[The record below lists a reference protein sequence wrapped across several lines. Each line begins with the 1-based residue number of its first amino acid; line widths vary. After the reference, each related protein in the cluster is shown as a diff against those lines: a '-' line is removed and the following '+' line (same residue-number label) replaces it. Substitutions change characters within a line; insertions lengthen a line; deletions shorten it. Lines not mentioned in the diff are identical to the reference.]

1 MTTKHIAKAA
11 LRPVHCGIAAVTTA
25 LRLSLLCLA
34 VGATTA
40 SCSDWDDH
48 YDEAAVTASEA
59 EVYDGD
65 IVSYINSNGQLS
77 TIAGIF
83 RLAGALDVSSP
94 DKEYTFVVSK
104 NSVLDGEIIADPV
117 SFANNCISDIAV
129 SPSEL
134 RDGFGINNRA
144 GKTLWI
150 YGQGEGLT
158 IDGASIE
165 KTVKT
170 RNGYVYIIEGVLP
183 VRPSVYEYL
192 KQLGDDYSLFKGL
205 VAKYEQRVFD
215 REHSA
220 ATGVNQAG
228 EVVYDTVWVTRNTL
242 MDRYTS
248 GGVEQWNM
256 RDENYVTTMF
266 IPNNELVERAVRS
279 ALDSIPSWL
288 NRQATEADREKFEEW
303 IVRACFSDKRLE
315 TSQVSAGAAD
325 FTTVG
330 GHKMVVDQVADL
342 TTYKAAEDTWWRPS
356 VQTVDT
362 NNRVNLSNGYA
373 YYCTNLK
380 IPNHVVIYRVKTRFY
395 QIWDAANIRNDE
407 SMMQEYFDWTN
418 LGLFATSIS
427 TLASYDA
434 LYKYGWPIIDY
445 NLLSAC
451 PTDDAIDDSLTV
463 AVEYKGL
470 VYDAKND
477 LALPVNLPAGEYYLR
492 MGFERTTTYRIS
504 IYFNG
509 DFVWEGRA
517 DVMNADRIANDIPT
531 YGIMAPGYPEGFDPD
546 DWREY
551 DANVAAYDTDG
562 YTVGIVNM
570 KRSGNFRIR
579 VESSDMAY
587 RSVIRSTAAGDSGN
601 KFQLFMY
608 HWCLRPTHNNY

>member
-1 MTTKHIAKAA
+1 MRTKIQTWL
-11 LRPVHCGIAAVTTA
+11 LRACTIFLP
-25 LRLSLLCLA
+25 LLLGG
-34 VGATTA
+34 VGGGLA

-48 YDEAAVTASEA
+48 YDEAAVTSSTA
-59 EVYDGD
+59 EVYQGD
-65 IVSYINSNGQLS
+65 IVSYLRSNSDLSQISQL
-77 TIAGIF
+77 F
-83 RLAGALDVSSP
+83 EQAGAYEVTTLD
-94 DKEYTFVVSK
+94 KQYTFVVCD
-104 NSVLDGEIIADPV
+104 NSTLNGASIADRKV
-117 SFANNCISDIAV
+117 FANNSISDIAV
-129 SPSEL
+129 TPSEL

-144 GKTLWI
+144 GKTIWV
-150 YGQGEGLT
+150 YGSGSSLK
-158 IDGASIE
+158 IDNYAI
-165 KTVKT
+165 KRVVKT
-170 RNGYVYIIEGVLP
+170 DNGYVYVIDGVLP
-183 VRPSVYEYL
+183 VRLSVYDYL
-192 KQLGDDYSLFKGL
+192 KQLSDDYSTFKAL

-242 MDRYTS
+242 MDRFTDS
-248 GGVEQWNM
+248 GVERWNM

-266 IPNNELVERAVRS
+266 IPNNVQVEKALRS

-288 NRQATEADREKFEEW
+288 NREATDADREKFEEW

-315 TSQVSAGAAD
+315 TAQVNAQAED
-325 FTTVG
+325 FLAVG
-330 GHKMVVDQVADL
+330 GCKMVIDERADE
-342 TTYKAAEDTWWRPS
+342 TTYKAVDDTWWRPS

-362 NNRVNLSNGYA
+362 QNRVNLSNGYA
-373 YYCTNLK
+373 YYTTNLK
-380 IPNHVVIYRVKTRFY
+380 IPNHIVIYRVKTRFY
-395 QIWDAANIRNDE
+395 QIWDASNIRNDE
-407 SMMQEYFDWTN
+407 ELMREYFDWTN
-418 LGLFATSIS
+418 LGLFSTSIS

-445 NLLSAC
+445 NLLTAC
-451 PTDDAIDDSLTV
+451 PTDEAIDDSLV
-463 AVEYKGL
+463 VGVEYSGL
-470 VYDAKND
+470 VYDAEND

-492 MGFERTTTYRIS
+492 MGFDRNTTYRIS

-517 DVMNADRIANDIPT
+517 DQMNADRIANDIPT

-562 YTVGIVNM
+562 YTVGLVTM
-570 KRSGNFRIR
+570 KRNGNFRIR
-579 VESSDMAY
+579 VESKDMAY
-587 RSVIRSTAAGDSGN
+587 RSTIRSTAAGDSGN

>member
-1 MTTKHIAKAA
+1 MITKSIKYIIVCSLCCNIVAA
-11 LRPVHCGIAAVTTA
+11 LVA
-25 LRLSLLCLA
+25 
-34 VGATTA
+34 
-40 SCSDWDDH
+40 CSDWDDH

-65 IVSYINSNGQLS
+65 IVSYLSSNGQLS

-83 RLAGALDVSSP
+83 RQAGALDVSSP
-94 DKEYTFVVSK
+94 DKEYTFVVPG
-104 NSVLDGEIIADPV
+104 NSSLDGQIIADPV
-117 SFANNCISDIAV
+117 AFANNCISDIAV

-150 YGQGEGLT
+150 YGEDDGLT

-170 RNGYVYIIEGVLP
+170 RNGYVYIIDGVLP

-192 KQLGDDYSLFKGL
+192 KQLGDDYSLFKAL

-266 IPNNELVERAVRS
+266 IPNNDLVEHALSS

-288 NRQATEADREKFEEW
+288 NREATEADREKFEEW

-315 TSQVSAGAAD
+315 ASQVGTAAED

-342 TTYKAAEDTWWRPS
+342 TTYKAVEDTWWRPS

-362 NNRVNLSNGYA
+362 QNRVNLSNGYA

-395 QIWDAANIRNDE
+395 QIWDAANIRNDQD
-407 SMMQEYFDWTN
+407 MQDEYFSWEN
-418 LGLFATSIS
+418 LGLFSTSIS

-445 NLLSAC
+445 NLLTAC
-451 PTDDAIDDSLTV
+451 PTDEAIDDSLTV

-470 VYDAKND
+470 VYDPRED
-477 LALPVNLPAGEYYLR
+477 MALPVNLPAGEYYLR
-492 MGFERTTTYRIS
+492 MGFERSTTYTIS

-509 DFVWEGRA
+509 DFVWQGRA

-551 DANVAAYDTDG
+551 DTNVAAYDTDG

-570 KRSGNFRIR
+570 KRNGNFRIR

-587 RSVIRSTAAGDSGN
+587 RSVIRSTSAGDTGN

>member
-1 MTTKHIAKAA
+1 MKSKSMRTKIQTWL
-11 LRPVHCGIAAVTTA
+11 LRACTIFLP
-25 LRLSLLCLA
+25 LLLGG
-34 VGATTA
+34 VGGGLA

-48 YDEAAVTASEA
+48 YDEAAVTSSTA
-59 EVYDGD
+59 EVYQGD
-65 IVSYINSNGQLS
+65 IVSYLRSNSDLSQISQL
-77 TIAGIF
+77 F
-83 RLAGALDVSSP
+83 EQAGAYEVTTLD
-94 DKEYTFVVSK
+94 KQYTFVVCD
-104 NSVLDGEIIADPV
+104 NSTLNGASIADRKV
-117 SFANNCISDIAV
+117 FANNSISDIAV
-129 SPSEL
+129 TPSEL

-144 GKTLWI
+144 GKTIWV
-150 YGQGEGLT
+150 YGSGSSLK
-158 IDGASIE
+158 IDNYAI
-165 KTVKT
+165 KRVVKT
-170 RNGYVYIIEGVLP
+170 DNGYVYVIDGVLP
-183 VRPSVYEYL
+183 VRLSVYDYL
-192 KQLGDDYSLFKGL
+192 KQLSDDYSTFKAL

-242 MDRYTS
+242 MDRFTDS
-248 GGVEQWNM
+248 GVERWNM

-266 IPNNELVERAVRS
+266 IPNNVQVEKALRS

-288 NRQATEADREKFEEW
+288 NREATDADREKFEEW

-315 TSQVSAGAAD
+315 TAQVNAQAED
-325 FTTVG
+325 FLAVG
-330 GHKMVVDQVADL
+330 GCKMVIDERADE
-342 TTYKAAEDTWWRPS
+342 TTYKAVDDTWWRPS

-362 NNRVNLSNGYA
+362 QNRVNLSNGYA
-373 YYCTNLK
+373 YYTTNLK
-380 IPNHVVIYRVKTRFY
+380 IPNHIVIYRVKTRFY
-395 QIWDAANIRNDE
+395 QIWDASNIRNDE
-407 SMMQEYFDWTN
+407 ELMREYFDWTN
-418 LGLFATSIS
+418 LGLFSTSIS

-445 NLLSAC
+445 NLLTAC
-451 PTDDAIDDSLTV
+451 PTDEAIDDSLV
-463 AVEYKGL
+463 VGVEYSGL
-470 VYDAKND
+470 VYDAEND

-492 MGFERTTTYRIS
+492 MGFDRNTTYRIS

-517 DVMNADRIANDIPT
+517 DQMNADRIANDIPT

-562 YTVGIVNM
+562 YTVGLVTM
-570 KRSGNFRIR
+570 KRNGNFRIR
-579 VESSDMAY
+579 VESKDMAY
-587 RSVIRSTAAGDSGN
+587 RSTIRSTAAGDSGN

>member
-1 MTTKHIAKAA
+1 MITKSIKHIIVCSLCCNIVAA
-11 LRPVHCGIAAVTTA
+11 LVA
-25 LRLSLLCLA
+25 
-34 VGATTA
+34 
-40 SCSDWDDH
+40 CSDWDNH
-48 YDEAAVTASEA
+48 YDEAAVTASGA

-65 IVSYINSNGQLS
+65 IVSYLNSNGQLS

-83 RLAGALDVSSP
+83 RQAGALEVSSP
-94 DKEYTFVVSK
+94 DKEYTFVVSE
-104 NSVLDGEIIADPV
+104 NSVLNGEIIADPV
-117 SFANNCISDIAV
+117 SFANNSISDIAV

-134 RDGFGINNRA
+134 RNGFGINNRA

-150 YGQGEGLT
+150 YGEGKGLT
-158 IDGASIE
+158 IDGASIK

-170 RNGYVYIIEGVLP
+170 RNGYVYVIDGVLP

-266 IPNNELVERAVRS
+266 IPSNELVERALSS

-315 TSQVSAGAAD
+315 TSQVDTGAED

-362 NNRVNLSNGYA
+362 QNRVNLSNGYA

-395 QIWDAANIRNDE
+395 QIWDAANIRNDQD
-407 SMMQEYFDWTN
+407 MQDEYFSWEN

-427 TLASYDA
+427 TLSSYDA

-451 PTDDAIDDSLTV
+451 PTDEAIDDSLTV

-470 VYDAKND
+470 VYDAQND

-492 MGFERTTTYRIS
+492 MGFERSTTYRIS

-517 DVMNADRIANDIPT
+517 DQMNADRIANDIPT

-570 KRSGNFRIR
+570 KRNGNFRIR

>member
-83 RLAGALDVSSP
+83 RQAGALDVSSP
-94 DKEYTFVVSK
+94 DKEYTFVVSE
-104 NSVLDGEIIADPV
+104 NSILDGEIIADPV

-150 YGQGEGLT
+150 YGQGKGLT

-427 TLASYDA
+427 TLTSYDA

-492 MGFERTTTYRIS
+492 MGFERSTTYRIS